1 MNESYLGFAVLV
13 HFYTHMIESLFNF
26 SLGLRI
32 LVLKQWV
39 YLVEMHE
46 IGKKYFENLKFNES
60 QQNNKTEIAL
70 LFWKS
75 GFLSDI

>member
-1 MNESYLGFAVLV
+1 MNEWKLSRICSFGTLL
-13 HFYTHMIESLFNF
+13 YTHDF